1 MQKRKFEN
9 LTTLDQVMP
18 FCGHCVQ
25 CGVCDH
31 HIPLGKIGLKVFI
44 LEEDGMYHKTC
55 ENYFKSDDA
64 PFRGAVFRFL
74 SKKSGVIML

>member
-1 MQKRKFEN
+1 MLRIVQKRKFEN

-31 HIPLGKIGLKVFI
+31 HIPLGKIGLKGV
-44 LEEDGMYHKTC
+44 T
-55 ENYFKSDDA
+55 
-64 PFRGAVFRFL
+64 RGVWYN
-74 SKKSGVIML
+74 KDI

>member
-1 MQKRKFEN
+1 MSKMIQKRKFEN

-31 HIPLGKIGLKVFI
+31 HIPLGQIGFRKGSYGHFNPNTTLA
-44 LEEDGMYHKTC
+44 E
-55 ENYFKSDDA
+55 FKHS
-64 PFRGAVFRFL
+64 
-74 SKKSGVIML
+74 